1 MNNSKEEKN
10 KAYESFPLVLVF
22 CLFFMYII
30 SSKFFLSFKTHK
42 TSDGGGGAEFGT
54 KFLETSVYTW
64 GPNLLHDSKIPPLLT
79 STKFFPLGLKPVP
92 HDPDNT

>member
-1 MNNSKEEKN
+1 MFLLNALSNTLSHI
-10 KAYESFPLVLVF
+10 
-22 CLFFMYII
+22 FFTVDGIII

-42 TSDGGGGAEFGT
+42 ASDGGGGAEFGT